1 VSRLAAILARPAR
14 VPRSGATYT
23 RRRVAARIDGAT
35 VAILTLCAFVASSA
49 VMAWAGWWHPWVGV
63 VFTAVVAVVG
73 LAFLV
78 RRPMHWSLPEPRRTL
93 VDVAVL
99 AIALA
104 AWLVALSLTDIAKV
118 GQFGLLGV
126 VNPLFFAAPVLCVG
140 GFIVEVFRGARRPL
154 VLGAYLMATI
164 AILHASTPLLLNEP
178 QYAWTYKHIGV
189 IDLIQTQGHLGDPSD
204 IYQQWPAFFTAA
216 AQLCQ
221 FLGVSAVGIAPW
233 APVFFNVL
241 SSVLLFAIAR
251 TLSPDRR
258 VAWATV
264 LLFQCLNWIEEDY
277 LAPQGLAFVLSLAV
291 LYLVLRYLRPGTG
304 GYSWWQ
310 RGLAIA
316 AVAVTM
322 AVLSASHQLSPFLVA
337 AIVVAFAIFRVIRPW
352 WVCLIVLAIPV
363 LYLVPRFSFVSGSF
377 GIFSGFDILKNAGG
391 NGGMWGSTGQALSA
405 IAVRL
410 LSISVWALAAW
421 SAWRSRHAFRRVL
434 APVIAALIPFSLV
447 LAQSYGG
454 EAIYRVFLFS
464 APWCAFL
471 IVDWVLW
478 AQSASALAQRSAA
491 ARERDSNT
499 KWKARVR
506 VREVASIVVAS
517 LMLFATIQ
525 GRHGQLEVDRQTASE
540 VAAAQYLYANGQPGS
555 TVMLAA
561 PIFPSRIAANY
572 SDFNRSVTVGEPDLV
587 IGANLRG
594 FTLNQ
599 QYLPAIENYAESFHG
614 TTTYLVVSNGMRR
627 YADYFGALPSGSLDS
642 LEQTLQASPQWTTF
656 FHNDDVTI
664 YQLTQPPQ

>member
-1 VSRLAAILARPAR
+1 MSRLSAAKLARPGARPAR
-14 VPRSGATYT
+14 VPRSGNSYT

-35 VAILTLCAFVASSA
+35 VLILTLCAFVASSA
-49 VMAWAGWWHPWVGV
+49 LMAWTGWWHPWVGV
-63 VFTAVVAVVG
+63 VFTAVVSVVG

-93 VDVAVL
+93 VDVGIL

-104 AWLVALSLTDIAKV
+104 AWLVALSLTDISQV

-126 VNPLFFAAPVLCVG
+126 VNPLFFAAAVLCVG

-154 VLGAYLMATI
+154 VLGAYLVLTI
-164 AILHASTPLLLNEP
+164 AILHASTPILLDQP

-221 FLGVSAVGIAPW
+221 FLGVSAIGIAPW
-233 APVFFNVL
+233 APVFFNL
-241 SSVLLFAIAR
+241 LASVLLFAIAR

-258 VAWATV
+258 VAWGTV
-264 LLFQCLNWIEEDY
+264 LLFQCVNWIEEDY
-277 LAPQGLAFVLSLAV
+277 LAPQGLAFVLSLSV

-316 AVAVTM
+316 AVAATM

-363 LYLVPRFSFVSGSF
+363 LYLVPRFNFVSGSF

-391 NGGMWGSTGQALSA
+391 NGGMWGSTGQAVSA
-405 IAVRL
+405 IVVRL
-410 LSISVWALAAW
+410 LSIVVWALAAW
-421 SAWRSRHAFRRVL
+421 AAWRSRHVFRRVL

-478 AQSASALAQRSAA
+478 ACR
-491 ARERDSNT
+491 ARP
-499 KWKARVR
+499 R
-506 VREVASIVVAS
+506 VREVTSIVVAS

-525 GRHGQLEVDRQTASE
+525 GRHGQLQVDRQTSNE
-540 VAAAQYLYANGQPGS
+540 VAAARYLYANGQPGA
-555 TVMLAA
+555 TIMLAA
-561 PIFPSRIAANY
+561 PIFPGRIAANY
-572 SDFNRSVTVGEPDLV
+572 TQFNRSVTVGEPDLIV
-587 IGANLRG
+587 GAKLRG

-614 TTTYLVVSNGMRR
+614 TTTYLVVSNGMRH
-627 YADYFGALPSGSLDS
+627 YADYFGALPPGSLDT
-642 LEQTLQASPQWTTF
+642 LDQTLQSSPQWTTF
-656 FHNDDVTI
+656 FHNPDVTI
-664 YQLTQPPQ
+664 YQLIRPPH